1 MQRLALRDVVADNE
15 GLARFLTSS
24 SQFNA
29 QMAKPAAF

>member
-1 MQRLALRDVVADNE
+1 MQRSALRDIVADDE
-15 GLARFLTSS
+15 GPVKVLTSS